1 MFLKLPIDHRVPSD
15 IGIRARFKVVVIK
28 FLTDVS
34 SSTTNISDLFI
45 YFDLPAGNVNVN
57 TVPCGRLSE
66 TVSSPPWALIM
77 DLHKDNPSPKLRRLS
92 AI

>member
-15 IGIRARFKVVVIK
+15 IGIRVLLKVVVIK

-45 YFDLPAGNVNVN
+45 YFDLP
-57 TVPCGRLSE
+57 CR
-66 TVSSPPWALIM
+66 
-77 DLHKDNPSPKLRRLS
+77 
-92 AI
+92 